1 MRQFLYGLFG
11 VAALGFGALTAEP
24 ASALPFGPGP
34 SDHGS
39 SVVDTV
45 QYYGPP
51 RGPYGRWHRPP
62 PPPRYGYYG
71 RPYRPVA
78 RCWTRPERF
87 WNGYRWVVRPV
98 RICR

>member
-1 MRQFLYGLFG
+1 MRRFLYGLFG
-11 VAALGFGALTAEP
+11 VAALGFGAAVTAQP
-24 ASALPFGPGP
+24 ASAQPYYPGYHGGPF
-34 SDHGS
+34 
-39 SVVDTV
+39 VETV

-51 RGPYGRWHRPP
+51 RGQYRRWRG

-78 RCWTRPERF
+78 RCWVRPERV
-87 WNGYRWVVRPV
+87 WNGYRWVSRPV